1 MQLPIRITGEARAS
15 SLKAS
20 AWTIKPALTFSAR
33 GSLQLTS
40 VSQCQ
45 SYLQDLYFVEKE
57 ALFPLRQLYAE
68 DTPLCQNLVVLLLRQ
83 STSCQKTLALQNPI
97 IAVRPFLLPTRPT
110 SSRFKIE
117 KCLLV
122 AGSCE
127 KVLQVSINF
136 ITVGFMP
143 GRDCFTDTFEGFKM
157 SLGVPITE
165 FMISN
170 HRNPR
175 FKKVS

>member
-20 AWTIKPALTFSAR
+20 ACTIKPALTFSAR

-68 DTPLCQNLVVLLLRQ
+68 DTPLCQNLVALLLRQ
-83 STSCQKTLALQNPI
+83 STN
-97 IAVRPFLLPTRPT
+97 RPQDSRPAKPHYRSPNFPTPHTADEFPFQDREVPFGSWLPRESAPSFHQFHHGGFHARQRLL
-110 SSRFKIE
+110 
-117 KCLLV
+117 
-122 AGSCE
+122 
-127 KVLQVSINF
+127 
-136 ITVGFMP
+136 
-143 GRDCFTDTFEGFKM
+143 
-157 SLGVPITE
+157 
-165 FMISN
+165 
-170 HRNPR
+170 H
-175 FKKVS
+175 